1 MSPAVRLLRTYSI
14 PLTLPP
20 SLKAY
25 SRQVQWPLFRRFHSV
40 RLVYLCP
47 PSLSFSPSVYG
58 YVCAVCFGVSNDFIS
73 PVVDLWLSRTVQERG
88 GGGVCVGGRESA
100 IGLFLFSEV
109 FCTLQGSTASIFI
122 LLGHSFAC
130 RLSSGP
136 PFPFP
141 VLRAHL
147 CTDVSSRW
155 PLCFCVFLFPS
166 LHTVDDDIEQQKRAC
181 GSGGT

>member
-88 GGGVCVGGRESA
+88 GGGVGGGERVRYRPFSLLR
-100 IGLFLFSEV
+100 GFLH
-109 FCTLQGSTASIFI
+109 ASRQHCFHLYFTRSLVCLSPFI
-122 LLGHSFAC
+122 RPPLPLSRTSCAFVYGRVIALAVVLL
-130 RLSSGP
+130 
-136 PFPFP
+136 
-141 VLRAHL
+141 
-147 CTDVSSRW
+147 
-155 PLCFCVFLFPS
+155 CVFVSVPA
-166 LHTVDDDIEQQKRAC
+166 H
-181 GSGGT
+181 GG